1 MLKNYHFKKLLEHVR
16 KNLMDS
22 SSFVIVAQSS
32 DGNNSLFIDFN
43 NEKVFLCLR
52 RDSSNSNM
60 TAEIIQTFS
69 SPAAFDLEFISV
81 NNKEPYLSI
90 SLGNYNTILYLI

>member
-22 SSFVIVAQSS
+22 SSFILVAQSS
-32 DGNNSLFIDFN
+32 NGNDSLFIDFN

-52 RDSSNSNM
+52 RDSSESNI

-69 SPAAFDLEFISV
+69 SPASFDLEFISL
-81 NNKEPYLSI
+81 NNNEPYLSV
-90 SLGNYNTILYLI
+90 SLGKYNSILYLV

>member
-1 MLKNYHFKKLLEHVR
+1 MLKNYHFKKLLDHVR
-16 KNLMDS
+16 KGLMDS
-22 SSFVIVAQSS
+22 SSFVLVAQSS
-32 DGNNSLFIDFN
+32 DGDNSLFIDFN

-52 RDSSNSNM
+52 RDSSDTNM

-81 NNKEPYLSI
+81 NNKEPYLSV
-90 SLGNYNTILYLI
+90 SLGNYNSILYLV